1 MTGQEEVV
9 VVALQAGRLNTDF
22 QNIIGNF
29 AMEVAYQTS
38 LTGNPSF
45 AEISERVTNTMNEAH
60 SHQPVPLDWVRKA
73 LADDGISF
81 NAPGISI
88 LTGSSDEKQDDF
100 RPRSI
105 KIEPPGVRH
114 GCHGFPVSCAMEF
127 IDRETVIEGSM
138 VYRTDVY
145 DEETINKFLDIFK
158 EVVVE
163 AIKEPGKRLGEFV

>member
-1 MTGQEEVV
+1 M
-9 VVALQAGRLNTDF
+9 
-22 QNIIGNF
+22 
-29 AMEVAYQTS
+29 
-38 LTGNPSF
+38 
-45 AEISERVTNTMNEAH
+45 
-60 SHQPVPLDWVRKA
+60 
-73 LADDGISF
+73 
-81 NAPGISI
+81 
-88 LTGSSDEKQDDF
+88 TGSSDEKQDDF

-114 GCHGFPVSCAMEF
+114 GCHGFCFLCMEF